1 MSEPPSAE
9 APRRLLDRNGIR
21 QCIRFEPISPP
32 SRIPTFRPVNR
43 YDRLEWAGTFGDM
56 GTLMPFVIAYVS
68 VLRLD
73 PFSALFGFGVSMK
86 VVGWF
91 YRTPFP
97 GRPMQPLK
105 AAGAVATTQAA
116 QSALITPGSVNG
128 AGLKDDR
135 KWSSMSGEGA
145 RVLDTSRLGRVISPP
160 LKGGRDSSAGRAED

>member
-1 MSEPPSAE
+1 
-9 APRRLLDRNGIR
+9 
-21 QCIRFEPISPP
+21 
-32 SRIPTFRPVNR
+32 
-43 YDRLEWAGTFGDM
+43 M

-97 GRPMQPLK
+97 ARPMQPLK

-128 AGLKDDR
+128 ASLI
-135 KWSSMSGEGA
+135 WLLLAPPALHSA
-145 RVLDTSRLGRVISPP
+145 RP
-160 LKGGRDSSAGRAED
+160 AGSVDPWRRASCLA